1 VVEVTIQDKKLRSG
15 VHIHKCRY
23 LETSGCTGLC
33 VNLCKL
39 PTQYFFTEELGYI
52 LPDMLYLSIQNFF
65 SVDWLTL
72 NKQVLPSLFKRFCQ
86 WVSLYIYRQQL

>member
-1 VVEVTIQDKKLRSG
+1 LSLIKANALYFLDVQKVVEVTIQDKKLRSG
-15 VHIHKCRY
+15 VHIQKCRY

-52 LPDMLYLSIQNFF
+52 
-65 SVDWLTL
+65 
-72 NKQVLPSLFKRFCQ
+72 
-86 WVSLYIYRQQL
+86 